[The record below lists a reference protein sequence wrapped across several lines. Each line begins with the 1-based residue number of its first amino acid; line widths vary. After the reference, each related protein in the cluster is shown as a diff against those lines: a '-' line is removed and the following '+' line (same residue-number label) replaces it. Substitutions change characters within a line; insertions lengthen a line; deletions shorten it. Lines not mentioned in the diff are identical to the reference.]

1 MVADSITPYRRAA
14 ALPNLIVINL
24 NRGFNYYVVV
34 RLVMEIEIGVY
45 LYVYAFMYLRILG
58 QYTLFKNKIQ

>member
-1 MVADSITPYRRAA
+1 MVADSFTPYRRAA

-34 RLVMEIEIGVY
+34 HLVMEIEIGVY
-45 LYVYAFMYLRILG
+45 VYAFTYLRILG